1 MDMTSLMISLLFGMI
16 GTGFIMYGKKA
27 SQMVPMGAGAALLV
41 CPYLIPNLP
50 AQVIVCSL
58 LTAVPFFIHPS

>member
-1 MDMTSLMISLLFGMI
+1 MI

-27 SQMVPMGAGAALLV
+27 SQMIPMGAGAALMV

-50 AQVIVCSL
+50 AQIVVCSL
-58 LTAVPFFIHPS
+58 LTALPFFIHSS